1 MARII
6 TTWATVL
13 ALCATLLLPIY
24 PEGLEPAILVFV
36 ALVGLGA
43 VFGLGD
49 RTARYEL
56 LIMAPWALALL
67 VGILVGSFHHG
78 DSRQA
83 LEDAVPYVLF
93 ALGLVA
99 GRGAGKPRQVLQI
112 ALVACVADSVVSLA
126 LMDSFAAGVRST
138 FNYHK
143 ITAGLPLVGL
153 YLAWTLRDTPEA
165 KATRAKRPWGW
176 ARHVGI
182 LAILA
187 MGIGFSITR
196 GMFLGA
202 LLMLAVSGYVR
213 QPSQALLVALL
224 ALLGLVAWSSTFADL
239 GIEYLRLGQEGTITG
254 RFREVEVAWEGFVSA
269 PLFGQGLGAQ
279 VDVDG
284 FKKAFVHNM
293 AAYHLWKFGLVGS
306 TLLVMPLVAIA
317 RELGPYR
324 RVLRGHAIGAGIG
337 IAAYLVTCAAYKTYY
352 LVWIYGVVVGAS
364 LSHFAAWHRASKA
377 AATEAEARRT
387 EQRTPTP
394 VIADPSPRRR
404 PTASA
409 HRDILPG
416 PDA

>member
-6 TTWATVL
+6 TTWATLL
-13 ALCATLLLPIY
+13 AMAATLVLPIY
-24 PEGLEPAILVFV
+24 PEGLEPAILAFV
-36 ALVGLGA
+36 ALAGLGA

-49 RTARYEL
+49 RSARYEL

-67 VGILVGSFHHG
+67 LGILVGSFHHG
-78 DSRQA
+78 ESLQA
-83 LEDAVPYVLF
+83 IEDAVPYGLF
-93 ALGLVA
+93 AIGLIA

-112 ALVACVADSVVSLA
+112 GLWVCVADSVVSLA

-153 YLAWTLRDTPEA
+153 YLAWTLRDTPESTP
-165 KATRAKRPWGW
+165 KRTKRPWAWVWHAGM
-176 ARHVGI
+176 I
-182 LAILA
+182 AILA

-196 GMFLGA
+196 GMLLGA
-202 LLMLAVSGYVR
+202 LLMVAVSGYVR

-224 ALLGLVAWSSTFADL
+224 ALLGLIAWSSAFAEI
-239 GIEYLRLGQEGTITG
+239 GVEYLRLGQEGTIVG

-306 TLLVMPLVAIA
+306 TLLIMPLVAIA
-317 RELGPYR
+317 RELAPYK
-324 RVLRGHAIGAGIG
+324 RVLRGHAIGAGLG

-364 LSHFAAWHRASKA
+364 LSHFAAWHRAAKA
-377 AATEAEARRT
+377 QAEARRNG
-387 EQRTPTP
+387 QDAPPP
-394 VIADPSPRRR
+394 VPPQAAPRRGNR
-404 PTASA
+404 NPE
-409 HRDILPG
+409 R
-416 PDA
+416 

>member
-13 ALCATLLLPIY
+13 AMAATLVLPIY
-24 PEGLEPAILVFV
+24 PEGLDPTIL
-36 ALVGLGA
+36 AYIGLTGLAA

-49 RTARYEL
+49 RSARYEL
-56 LIMAPWALALL
+56 LIMAPWAMALL
-67 VGILVGSFHHG
+67 LGILVGSFHHG
-78 DSRQA
+78 ESVQA
-83 LEDAVPYVLF
+83 IEDALPYLLF
-93 ALGLVA
+93 VLGLVA
-99 GRGAGKPRQVLQI
+99 GRGAGRPRLVLQVG
-112 ALVACVADSVVSLA
+112 LLACVADSVVSLA

-165 KATRAKRPWGW
+165 NATSRKRPWAW
-176 ARHVGI
+176 AWHAATI
-182 LAILA
+182 AILA

-196 GMFLGA
+196 GMLLGA
-202 LLMLAVSGYVR
+202 LLMVAVSGYVR

-224 ALLGLVAWSSTFADL
+224 GLLGLVAWSSAFAEI
-239 GIEYLRLGQEGTITG
+239 GVEYLRLGQEGTIAG
-254 RFREVEVAWEGFVSA
+254 RFREVEVAWEGFVAA

-306 TLLVMPLVAIA
+306 ALLVMPLAAIA
-317 RELGPYR
+317 RELQPYK
-324 RVLRGHAIGAGIG
+324 RVLRGHAIGAGLG

-352 LVWIYGVVVGAS
+352 LVWIYGAVVGAS
-364 LSHFAAWHRASKA
+364 LSHFAAWHRTTKA
-377 AATEAEARRT
+377 AQAEAKR
-387 EQRTPTP
+387 
-394 VIADPSPRRR
+394 ADDPPRLRR
-404 PTASA
+404 PTPASG
-409 HRDILPG
+409 RDILRG
-416 PDA
+416 PTPPR